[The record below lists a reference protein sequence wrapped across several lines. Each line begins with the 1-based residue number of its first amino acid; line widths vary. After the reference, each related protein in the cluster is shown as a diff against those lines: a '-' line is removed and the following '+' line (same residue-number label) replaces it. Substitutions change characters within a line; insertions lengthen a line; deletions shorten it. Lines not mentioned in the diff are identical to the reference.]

1 MKSRCWVLGWMLAG
15 EVDEALQPGG
25 GCRVHLMKAGV
36 GHLFDRIG
44 LAHLAWRLAVI
55 DLGRR

>member
-1 MKSRCWVLGWMLAG
+1 MLGWKMAA
-15 EVDEALQPGG
+15 EARGARQLGG
-25 GCRVHLMKAGV
+25 GCRVHLTKAGV

-44 LAHLAWRLAVI
+44 LAHLAWRLAAI

>member
-1 MKSRCWVLGWMLAG
+1 MKSRCLVLGWKMA
-15 EVDEALQPGG
+15 EANEALQPGDG
-25 GCRVHLMKAGV
+25 YRVHLMKVGV

-44 LAHLAWRLAVI
+44 LAHLAWRLAAI